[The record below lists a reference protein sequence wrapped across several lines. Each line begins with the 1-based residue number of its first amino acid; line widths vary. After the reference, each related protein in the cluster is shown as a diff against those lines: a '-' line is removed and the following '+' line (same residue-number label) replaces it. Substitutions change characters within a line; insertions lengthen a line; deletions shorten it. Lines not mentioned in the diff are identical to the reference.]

1 MLKPLDN
8 SILISG
14 MIKSTKIDFFDH
26 ASFAQDMMIKKGP
39 GERIMTESVKKGI
52 DGSTLKLIAVF
63 SMLVDHTAAVLVWN
77 PLNPQA
83 VTIVPD
89 MVAGWNASWLIYLF
103 MRYPIGRLAFPIYC
117 FLLVEG
123 FVHTRSIKKYA
134 LRMLLFA
141 LISEIP
147 FDLAFYGK
155 TWGISGQNVFFTLFL
170 GIALMA
176 GLQLAEKKCIH
187 LWQVKVCQILW
198 TVVICFAANLIAC
211 DYGAKGILP
220 VLVLYLLRQDKKTQ
234 AVAGSVV
241 FSWEITAPLA
251 FIPIYRYNG
260 KRGMNLKYFFYAFY
274 PVHLLILYGIL
285 HLL

>member
-1 MLKPLDN
+1 MHGD
-8 SILISG
+8 
-14 MIKSTKIDFFDH
+14 MI
-26 ASFAQDMMIKKGP
+26 IKKGP
-39 GERIMTESVKKGI
+39 EERTMTEPVKKGI
-52 DGSTLKLIAVF
+52 DGSTLKLIAAF
-63 SMLVDHTAAVLVWN
+63 SMLADHTAAVLVWN

-123 FVHTRSIKKYA
+123 FVRTRSIKKYA

-147 FDLAFYGK
+147 FNLALYGEI
-155 TWGISGQNVFFTLFL
+155 WEPGRQNVFFTLFL
-170 GIALMA
+170 GIVAMS
-176 GLQLAEKKCIH
+176 GMQLAEQKFSY
-187 LWQVKVCQILW
+187 LWQIQICRILW
-198 TVVICFAANLIAC
+198 ALVICLAANLIAC

-241 FSWEITAPLA
+241 FAWEITAPLA
-251 FIPIYRYNG
+251 FIPIYYYNG
-260 KRGMNLKYFFYAFY
+260 KRGLNLKYFFYAFY
-274 PVHLLILYGIL
+274 PVHLLILYVIL
-285 HLL
+285 RLL